1 MNSRKKIRR
10 NIIKNKT
17 RNIRGGGPKED
28 ALFIA
33 YVLK

>member
-17 RNIRGGGPKED
+17 RNIRGGGPNED
-28 ALFIA
+28 ALFTA